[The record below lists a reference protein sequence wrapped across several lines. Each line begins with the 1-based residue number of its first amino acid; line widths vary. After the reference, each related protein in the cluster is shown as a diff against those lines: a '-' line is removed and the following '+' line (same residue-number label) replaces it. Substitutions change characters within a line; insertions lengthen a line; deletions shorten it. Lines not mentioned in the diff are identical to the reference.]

1 MDKQRQKGLAMH
13 NNISHLNEARAEK
26 LLQDYVR
33 IRHNM
38 AGEERITA
46 LIEWAANVDRRYAAV
61 NDTNIRHGQVNN

>member
-1 MDKQRQKGLAMH
+1 MH

-46 LIEWAANVDRRYAAV
+46 LIEWAISCD
-61 NDTNIRHGQVNN
+61 GS